1 MKLDLGSPA
10 SDNCYIMFKYVLDV
24 DLSGGWDD
32 VPEYASTFL
41 DDVVL
46 PPFYGRTSVP
56 GAATTPSPE
65 MEQPMYL
72 TKILYCHGTE
82 YSLLRA
88 IRYMLELL
96 PQIFRSCRVQR

>member
-1 MKLDLGSPA
+1 MRFQHV
-10 SDNCYIMFKYVLDV
+10 DNNTTIDHVVPNCTSNELFKYVLDV

-65 MEQPMYL
+65 NGATDVFNENIVL
-72 TKILYCHGTE
+72 SWNG
-82 YSLLRA
+82 
-88 IRYMLELL
+88 
-96 PQIFRSCRVQR
+96 VQFAKGYKVYV